1 MNQVLIV
8 DGSISDGGV
17 MTGSLTRAGY
27 EVIVTDTIKSGKK
40 LSAKLTPGSV
50 IVVAMKLSD
59 GTARVFIDWLKSK
72 SYGFPVIAIVDNFT
86 AMDVLH
92 LTEDSGAV
100 TVIQRPAIDK
110 QLIEFVRK
118 YAKKEKGS
126 LNLGKQLL
134 PRLSKEWQEICR
146 KIGIMAKSNANVIVF
161 GASGTGKE
169 QVALQVYL
177 QSVRSQKPYIVVE
190 AGGAGIIGEHDLQS
204 GQSEIYT
211 RIKNYFLQADGG
223 TIIVKNLHLLN
234 LEKQSVLLHIL
245 QEEHPDVRV
254 ICTAEPYLQDMVM
267 KQTFRTTLLY
277 MLKEYEIAIPSIS
290 DVTEDIPVLADTF
303 LRMYADACNEKKKRL
318 DSSALKELRK
328 HPWIGNVR
336 ELKNVITQAALD
348 TLGDTIT
355 ASDLTLSVH
364 GSVEP
369 AVLPLKCPNEESRR
383 ITDALIKTRWNKTQA
398 SELLNISRNTLN
410 YKIKQYGLV
419 QN

>member
-1 MNQVLIV
+1 M
-8 DGSISDGGV
+8 
-17 MTGSLTRAGY
+17 
-27 EVIVTDTIKSGKK
+27 
-40 LSAKLTPGSV
+40 
-50 IVVAMKLSD
+50 
-59 GTARVFIDWLKSK
+59 
-72 SYGFPVIAIVDNFT
+72 
-86 AMDVLH
+86 
-92 LTEDSGAV
+92 
-100 TVIQRPAIDK
+100 
-110 QLIEFVRK
+110 
-118 YAKKEKGS
+118 
-126 LNLGKQLL
+126 
-134 PRLSKEWQEICR
+134 
-146 KIGIMAKSNANVIVF
+146 
-161 GASGTGKE
+161 
-169 QVALQVYL
+169 
-177 QSVRSQKPYIVVE
+177 
-190 AGGAGIIGEHDLQS
+190 
-204 GQSEIYT
+204 
-211 RIKNYFLQADGG
+211 QADGG

-303 LRMYADACNEKKKRL
+303 LRMYADDCNEKKKRL

-336 ELKNVITQAALD
+336 ELKNVIIQAALD

-383 ITDALIKTRWNKTQA
+383 ITDALTKTRWNKTQA

>member
-8 DGSISDGGV
+8 DGSIADGGV

-72 SYGFPVIAIVDNFT
+72 SYGFPVIAIVDNFN
-86 AMDVLH
+86 AFDVLH

-118 YAKKEKGS
+118 YAKKEKSS

-134 PRLSKEWQEICR
+134 PRLSKEWQEIGR

-177 QSVRSQKPYIVVE
+177 QSLRSQKPHIVIE
-190 AGGAGIIGEHDLQS
+190 AGGAGIIGEHDVQS
-204 GQSEIYT
+204 GKSEIYT

-245 QEEHPDVRV
+245 REEHPDVRV
-254 ICTAEPYLQDMVM
+254 ICTAEPSLHDMVM

-277 MLKEYEIAIPSIS
+277 ILKEYEIAIPSIS
-290 DVTEDIPVLADTF
+290 DVTEDIPVLADIF
-303 LRMYADACNEKKKRL
+303 LRMYAADSNEKKKKL

-348 TLGDTIT
+348 TSGDIIT
-355 ASDLTLSVH
+355 ASDLTLSTH
-364 GSVEP
+364 NFVEP
-369 AVLPLKCPNEESRR
+369 SVRPLKCPNEESRR
-383 ITDALIKTRWNKTQA
+383 ITEALTKTRWNKTQA

>member
-1 MNQVLIV
+1 MKA
-8 DGSISDGGV
+8 
-17 MTGSLTRAGY
+17 RGY
-27 EVIVTDTIKSGKK
+27 K
-40 LSAKLTPGSV
+40 
-50 IVVAMKLSD
+50 
-59 GTARVFIDWLKSK
+59 
-72 SYGFPVIAIVDNFT
+72 FPVLVIVDN
-86 AMDVLH
+86 LN
-92 LTEDSGAV
+92 AV
-100 TVIQRPAIDK
+100 ELVEVMSDWKAVNIIQRPAIDK

-134 PRLSKEWQEICR
+134 PRLSKEWQEIGR

-303 LRMYADACNEKKKRL
+303 LRMYADDCNEKKKRL

-336 ELKNVITQAALD
+336 ELKNVIIQAALD

>member
-8 DGSISDGGV
+8 DGSIADGGV

-110 QLIEFVRK
+110 QLIEFV
-118 YAKKEKGS
+118 
-126 LNLGKQLL
+126 GKQLL

-383 ITDALIKTRWNKTQA
+383 ITDALIKTRCKKTQA

>member
-1 MNQVLIV
+1 MNKILIV
-8 DGSISDGGV
+8 DANPYHLSIMFG
-17 MTGSLTRAGY
+17 LLEKAGY
-27 EVIVTDTIKSGKK
+27 EPVTADSMKKGKEEVAKLPPGGVIV
-40 LSAKLTPGSV
+40 SAINLHGVSV
-50 IVVAMKLSD
+50 VELIEWMK
-59 GTARVFIDWLKSK
+59 ARGYK
-72 SYGFPVIAIVDNFT
+72 FPVLVIVDN
-86 AMDVLH
+86 LN
-92 LTEDSGAV
+92 AV
-100 TVIQRPAIDK
+100 ELVEVMSDWKAVNIIQRPAIDK

-134 PRLSKEWQEICR
+134 PRLSKEWQEIGR
-146 KIGIMAKSNANVIVF
+146 KIGLMAKSNANVIVF

-177 QSVRSQKPYIVVE
+177 QSVRSQKPYIVIE

-303 LRMYADACNEKKKRL
+303 LRMYADDCNEKKKRL

-336 ELKNVITQAALD
+336 ELKNVIIQAALD

-383 ITDALIKTRWNKTQA
+383 ITDALTKTRWNKTQA

>member
-1 MNQVLIV
+1 MLEK
-8 DGSISDGGV
+8 
-17 MTGSLTRAGY
+17 AGY
-27 EVIVTDTIKSGKK
+27 EPVTADSMKKGKEEVAKLPPGGVIV
-40 LSAKLTPGSV
+40 SAINLHGVSV
-50 IVVAMKLSD
+50 VELIEWMK
-59 GTARVFIDWLKSK
+59 ARGYK
-72 SYGFPVIAIVDNFT
+72 FPVLVIVDN
-86 AMDVLH
+86 LN
-92 LTEDSGAV
+92 AV
-100 TVIQRPAIDK
+100 ELVEVMSDWKAVNIIQRPAIDK

-134 PRLSKEWQEICR
+134 PRLSKEWQEIGR

-177 QSVRSQKPYIVVE
+177 QSVRSQKPYIVIE

-303 LRMYADACNEKKKRL
+303 LRMYADDCNEKKKRL

-336 ELKNVITQAALD
+336 ELKNVIIQAALD

-383 ITDALIKTRWNKTQA
+383 ITDALTKTRWNKTQA

>member
-1 MNQVLIV
+1 MNKILIV
-8 DGSISDGGV
+8 DANPYHLSIMFG
-17 MTGSLTRAGY
+17 LLEKAGY
-27 EVIVTDTIKSGKK
+27 EPVTADSMKKGKEEVAKLPPGGVIV
-40 LSAKLTPGSV
+40 SAINLHGVSV
-50 IVVAMKLSD
+50 VELMEWMK
-59 GTARVFIDWLKSK
+59 ARGYK
-72 SYGFPVIAIVDNFT
+72 FPVLVIVDN
-86 AMDVLH
+86 LN
-92 LTEDSGAV
+92 AV
-100 TVIQRPAIDK
+100 ELVEVMSDWKAVNIIQRPAIDK

-118 YAKKEKGS
+118 YSKKEKGS

-134 PRLSKEWQEICR
+134 PRLSKEWQEIGR

-234 LEKQSVLLHIL
+234 LEKQSVLLYIL

-383 ITDALIKTRWNKTQA
+383 ITDALTKTRWNKTQA

>member
-1 MNQVLIV
+1 MNKILIV
-8 DGSISDGGV
+8 DANPYHLSIMFG
-17 MTGSLTRAGY
+17 LLEKAGY
-27 EVIVTDTIKSGKK
+27 EPVTADSMKKGKEEVAKLPPGGVIV
-40 LSAKLTPGSV
+40 SAINLHGVSVVELMEWMKARGYKFPVLV
-50 IVVAMKLSD
+50 IVDDLNAVELVEVMSD
-59 GTARVFIDWLKSK
+59 WK
-72 SYGFPVIAIVDNFT
+72 
-86 AMDVLH
+86 
-92 LTEDSGAV
+92 AV
-100 TVIQRPAIDK
+100 NIIQRPAIDK

-118 YAKKEKGS
+118 YSKKEKGS

-134 PRLSKEWQEICR
+134 PRLSKEWQEIGR

-234 LEKQSVLLHIL
+234 LEKQSVLLYIL

-383 ITDALIKTRWNKTQA
+383 ITDALTKTRWNKTQA

>member
-1 MNQVLIV
+1 MNKILIV
-8 DGSISDGGV
+8 DANPYHLSIMFG
-17 MTGSLTRAGY
+17 LLEKAGY
-27 EVIVTDTIKSGKK
+27 EPVTADSMKKGKEEVAKLPPGGVIV
-40 LSAKLTPGSV
+40 SAINLHGVSV
-50 IVVAMKLSD
+50 VELIEWMK
-59 GTARVFIDWLKSK
+59 ARGYK
-72 SYGFPVIAIVDNFT
+72 FPVLVIVDN
-86 AMDVLH
+86 LN
-92 LTEDSGAV
+92 AV
-100 TVIQRPAIDK
+100 ELVEVMSDWKAVNIIQRPAIDK

-134 PRLSKEWQEICR
+134 PRLSKEWQEIGR

-177 QSVRSQKPYIVVE
+177 QSVRSQKPYIVIE

>member
-8 DGSISDGGV
+8 DASVSNGGL
-17 MTGSLTRAGY
+17 MTGLLTRAGY
-27 EVIVTDTIKSGKK
+27 EVILTDTIKSGKK
-40 LSAKLTPGSV
+40 FSAKLTPGSV
-50 IVVAMKLSD
+50 IVVAMKLGD
-59 GTARVFIDWLKSK
+59 GTARDLIDWLKSK
-72 SYGFPVIAIVDNFT
+72 NYGFPVIAIVDNFN
-86 AMDVLH
+86 AIDVLH

-100 TVIQRPAIDK
+100 TVIQRPAINK

-118 YAKKEKGS
+118 YVKKEKSS

-134 PRLSKEWQEICR
+134 PRLSKEWQEIGR

-177 QSVRSQKPYIVVE
+177 QSLRSQKPHIVIE
-190 AGGAGIIGEHDLQS
+190 AGGAGIIGDHDVQS
-204 GQSEIYT
+204 GKSEIYT

-245 QEEHPDVRV
+245 REEHPDVRV
-254 ICTAEPYLQDMVM
+254 ICTAEPSLHDMVL

-277 MLKEYEIAIPSIS
+277 ILKEYEIAIPSIS
-290 DVTEDIPVLADTF
+290 DVTEDIPVLADIF
-303 LRMYADACNEKKKRL
+303 LRMYADDSNEKKKKL

-348 TLGDTIT
+348 TSGDTIT

-364 GSVEP
+364 RSAEP
-369 AVLPLKCPNEESRR
+369 SVLPLKCPNEESRR
-383 ITDALIKTRWNKTQA
+383 ITEALTKTRWNKTQA

>member
-1 MNQVLIV
+1 MNKILIV
-8 DGSISDGGV
+8 DANPYHLSIMFG
-17 MTGSLTRAGY
+17 LLEKAGY
-27 EVIVTDTIKSGKK
+27 EPVTADSMKKGKEEVAKLPPGGVIV
-40 LSAKLTPGSV
+40 SAINLHGVSV
-50 IVVAMKLSD
+50 VELIEWMK
-59 GTARVFIDWLKSK
+59 ARGYK
-72 SYGFPVIAIVDNFT
+72 FPVLVIVDN
-86 AMDVLH
+86 LN
-92 LTEDSGAV
+92 AV
-100 TVIQRPAIDK
+100 ELVEVMSDWKAVNIIQRPAIDK

-134 PRLSKEWQEICR
+134 PRLSKEWQEIGR

-177 QSVRSQKPYIVVE
+177 QSVRSQKPYIVIE

-211 RIKNYFLQADGG
+211 RIKNYFLQTDGG

-303 LRMYADACNEKKKRL
+303 LRMYADDCNEKKKRL

-336 ELKNVITQAALD
+336 ELKNVIIQAALD

-383 ITDALIKTRWNKTQA
+383 ITDALTKTRWNKTQA

>member
-1 MNQVLIV
+1 MNKILIV
-8 DGSISDGGV
+8 DANPYHLSIMFG
-17 MTGSLTRAGY
+17 LLEKAGY
-27 EVIVTDTIKSGKK
+27 EPVTADSMKKGKEEVAKLPPGGVIV
-40 LSAKLTPGSV
+40 SAINLHGVSV
-50 IVVAMKLSD
+50 VELIEWMK
-59 GTARVFIDWLKSK
+59 ARGYK
-72 SYGFPVIAIVDNFT
+72 FPVLVIVDN
-86 AMDVLH
+86 LN
-92 LTEDSGAV
+92 AV
-100 TVIQRPAIDK
+100 ELVEVMSDWKAVNIIQRPAIDK

-134 PRLSKEWQEICR
+134 PRLSKEWQEIGR

-177 QSVRSQKPYIVVE
+177 QSVRSQKPYIVIE

-211 RIKNYFLQADGG
+211 RIKNCFLQADGG

-254 ICTAEPYLQDMVM
+254 ICTAEPYLQYMVM

-303 LRMYADACNEKKKRL
+303 LRMYADDCNEKKKRL

-336 ELKNVITQAALD
+336 ELKNVIIQAALD

-383 ITDALIKTRWNKTQA
+383 ITDALTKTRWNKTQA

>member
-1 MNQVLIV
+1 MNKILIV
-8 DGSISDGGV
+8 DANPYHLSIMFG
-17 MTGSLTRAGY
+17 LLEKAGY
-27 EVIVTDTIKSGKK
+27 EPVTADSMKKGKEEVAKLPPGGVIV
-40 LSAKLTPGSV
+40 SAINLHGVSV
-50 IVVAMKLSD
+50 VELIEWMK
-59 GTARVFIDWLKSK
+59 ARGYK
-72 SYGFPVIAIVDNFT
+72 FPVLVIVDN
-86 AMDVLH
+86 LN
-92 LTEDSGAV
+92 AV
-100 TVIQRPAIDK
+100 ELVEVMSDWKAVNIIQRPAIDK

-134 PRLSKEWQEICR
+134 PRLSKEWQEIGR

-177 QSVRSQKPYIVVE
+177 QSVRSQKPYIVIE

-303 LRMYADACNEKKKRL
+303 LRMYADDCNEKKKRL

-336 ELKNVITQAALD
+336 ELKNVIIQAALD

-383 ITDALIKTRWNKTQA
+383 ITDALTKTRWNKTQA

>member
-8 DGSISDGGV
+8 DGSIADGGV

-72 SYGFPVIAIVDNFT
+72 SYGFPVIAIVDNFN
-86 AMDVLH
+86 AFDVLH

-118 YAKKEKGS
+118 YAKKEKSS

-134 PRLSKEWQEICR
+134 PRLSKEWQEIGR

-177 QSVRSQKPYIVVE
+177 QSLRSQKPHIVIE
-190 AGGAGIIGEHDLQS
+190 AGGAGIIGEHDVQS
-204 GQSEIYT
+204 GKSEIYT

-245 QEEHPDVRV
+245 REEHPDVRV
-254 ICTAEPYLQDMVM
+254 ICTAEPSLHDMVL

-277 MLKEYEIAIPSIS
+277 ILKEYEIAIPSIS
-290 DVTEDIPVLADTF
+290 DVTEDIPVLADIF
-303 LRMYADACNEKKKRL
+303 LRMYADDSNEKKKKL

-348 TLGDTIT
+348 TSGDTIT
-355 ASDLTLSVH
+355 ASDLTLSTH
-364 GSVEP
+364 SFVEP
-369 AVLPLKCPNEESRR
+369 SVRPLKCPNEESRR
-383 ITDALIKTRWNKTQA
+383 ITEALVKTRWNKTQA

>member
-8 DGSISDGGV
+8 DGSVTDGRV

-27 EVIVTDTIKSGKK
+27 EVIVTDTIKSGKR

-59 GTARVFIDWLKSK
+59 GTARIFIDWLKSNN
-72 SYGFPVIAIVDNFT
+72 YRFPVIAIVDNFN

-92 LTEDSGAV
+92 LTENSGAV

-118 YAKKEKGS
+118 YAKKEKCS
-126 LNLGKQLL
+126 LNLGKELL
-134 PRLSKEWQEICR
+134 PRLSKEWLEIGR
-146 KIGIMAKSNANVIVF
+146 KIRITAKSDANVIVF

-169 QVALQVYL
+169 QVALQVYQ
-177 QSVRSQKPYIVVE
+177 QSVRSQKPHIVVE

-204 GQSEIYT
+204 GKSEIYT
-211 RIKNYFLQADGG
+211 RIKNYFIQADGG

-234 LEKQSVLLHIL
+234 LEKQSVLLYIL

-267 KQTFRTTLLY
+267 NQTFRATLLY

-290 DVTEDIPVLADTF
+290 EVTEDIPMLADTF
-303 LRMYADACNEKKKRL
+303 SECMLTTATKRKR
-318 DSSALKELRK
+318 D
-328 HPWIGNVR
+328 W
-336 ELKNVITQAALD
+336 
-348 TLGDTIT
+348 TLQ
-355 ASDLTLSVH
+355 H
-364 GSVEP
+364 
-369 AVLPLKCPNEESRR
+369 
-383 ITDALIKTRWNKTQA
+383 
-398 SELLNISRNTLN
+398 
-410 YKIKQYGLV
+410 
-419 QN
+419 

>member
-8 DGSISDGGV
+8 DGSVSYGGV

-27 EVIVTDTIKSGKK
+27 DVIVTDTFKSGKK
-40 LSAKLTPGSV
+40 LIAKLTPGSV

-72 SYGFPVIAIVDNFT
+72 NYGFPVIAIVDNFN

-92 LTEDSGAV
+92 LTQDSGAV

-118 YAKKEKGS
+118 YAKKEKSS

-134 PRLSKEWQEICR
+134 PRLSKEWQEIGR

-177 QSVRSQKPYIVVE
+177 QSVRSQKPYIVIE

-245 QEEHPDVRV
+245 REEHPDVRV
-254 ICTAEPYLQDMVM
+254 ICTAEPSLHDMVL

-277 MLKEYEIAIPSIS
+277 ILKEYEIAIPSIS
-290 DVTEDIPVLADTF
+290 DVTEDIPVLADIF
-303 LRMYADACNEKKKRL
+303 LRMYADDSNEKKKKL

-348 TLGDTIT
+348 TSGDTIT
-355 ASDLTLSVH
+355 ASDLTLSTH
-364 GSVEP
+364 SFVEP
-369 AVLPLKCPNEESRR
+369 SVRPLKCPNEESRR
-383 ITDALIKTRWNKTQA
+383 ITEALVKTRWNKTQA

>member
-1 MNQVLIV
+1 MNKILIV
-8 DGSISDGGV
+8 DANPYHLSIMFG
-17 MTGSLTRAGY
+17 LLEKAGY
-27 EVIVTDTIKSGKK
+27 EPVTADSMKKGKEEVAKLPPGGVIV
-40 LSAKLTPGSV
+40 SAINLHGVSV
-50 IVVAMKLSD
+50 VELIEWMK
-59 GTARVFIDWLKSK
+59 ARGYK
-72 SYGFPVIAIVDNFT
+72 FPVLVIVDN
-86 AMDVLH
+86 LN
-92 LTEDSGAV
+92 AV
-100 TVIQRPAIDK
+100 ELVEVMSDWKAVNIIQRPAIDK

-134 PRLSKEWQEICR
+134 PRLSKEWQEIGR

-177 QSVRSQKPYIVVE
+177 QSVRSQKPYIVIE

-245 QEEHPDVRV
+245 PEEHPDVRV

-303 LRMYADACNEKKKRL
+303 LRMYADDCNEKKKRL

-336 ELKNVITQAALD
+336 ELKNVIIQAALD

-383 ITDALIKTRWNKTQA
+383 ITDALTKTRWNKTQA

>member
-1 MNQVLIV
+1 MNKILIV
-8 DGSISDGGV
+8 DANPYHQSIMFG
-17 MTGSLTRAGY
+17 LLEKAGY
-27 EVIVTDTIKSGKK
+27 EPVTADSMKKGKEEVAKLPPGGVIV
-40 LSAKLTPGSV
+40 SAINLHGVSV
-50 IVVAMKLSD
+50 VELMEWMKIR
-59 GTARVFIDWLKSK
+59 GYK
-72 SYGFPVIAIVDNFT
+72 FPVLVIVDN
-86 AMDVLH
+86 LN
-92 LTEDSGAV
+92 AV
-100 TVIQRPAIDK
+100 ELVEVMSDWKAVNIIQRPAIDK

-118 YAKKEKGS
+118 YAKKEKSS

-134 PRLSKEWQEICR
+134 PRLSKEWQEIGR

-177 QSVRSQKPYIVVE
+177 QSVRSQKPYIVIE

-245 QEEHPDVRV
+245 REEHPDVRV
-254 ICTAEPYLQDMVM
+254 ICTAEPSLHDMVL

-277 MLKEYEIAIPSIS
+277 ILKEYEIAIPSIS
-290 DVTEDIPVLADTF
+290 DVTEDIPVLADIF
-303 LRMYADACNEKKKRL
+303 LRMYADDSNEKKKKL

-348 TLGDTIT
+348 TSGDTIT
-355 ASDLTLSVH
+355 ASDLTLSTH
-364 GSVEP
+364 SFVEP
-369 AVLPLKCPNEESRR
+369 SVRPLKCPNEESRR
-383 ITDALIKTRWNKTQA
+383 ITEALVKTRWNKTQA

>member
-1 MNQVLIV
+1 MAKLPP
-8 DGSISDGGV
+8 GGV
-17 MTGSLTRAGY
+17 IVSAINLHGVSVVELIEWMKARGY
-27 EVIVTDTIKSGKK
+27 K
-40 LSAKLTPGSV
+40 
-50 IVVAMKLSD
+50 
-59 GTARVFIDWLKSK
+59 
-72 SYGFPVIAIVDNFT
+72 FPVLVIVDN
-86 AMDVLH
+86 LN
-92 LTEDSGAV
+92 AV
-100 TVIQRPAIDK
+100 ELVEVMSDWKAVNIIQRPAIDK

-134 PRLSKEWQEICR
+134 PRLSKEWQEIGR

-177 QSVRSQKPYIVVE
+177 QSVRSQKPYIVIE

-234 LEKQSVLLHIL
+234 LEKQSMLLHIL

-303 LRMYADACNEKKKRL
+303 LRMYADDCNEKKKRL

-336 ELKNVITQAALD
+336 ELKNVIIQAALD

-383 ITDALIKTRWNKTQA
+383 ITDALTKTRWNKTQA

>member
-1 MNQVLIV
+1 MNKILIV
-8 DGSISDGGV
+8 DANPYHLSIMFG
-17 MTGSLTRAGY
+17 LLEKAGY
-27 EVIVTDTIKSGKK
+27 EPVTADSMKKGKEEVAKLPPGGVIV
-40 LSAKLTPGSV
+40 SAINLHGVSV
-50 IVVAMKLSD
+50 VELIEWMK
-59 GTARVFIDWLKSK
+59 ARGYK
-72 SYGFPVIAIVDNFT
+72 FPVLVIVDN
-86 AMDVLH
+86 LN
-92 LTEDSGAV
+92 AV
-100 TVIQRPAIDK
+100 ELVEVMSDWKAVNIIQRPAIDK

-118 YAKKEKGS
+118 YSKKEKGS

-134 PRLSKEWQEICR
+134 PRLSKEWQEIGR

-234 LEKQSVLLHIL
+234 LEKQSVLLYIL

-383 ITDALIKTRWNKTQA
+383 ITDALTKTRWNKTQA

>member
-1 MNQVLIV
+1 MNKILIV
-8 DGSISDGGV
+8 DANPYHLSIMFG
-17 MTGSLTRAGY
+17 LLEKAGY
-27 EVIVTDTIKSGKK
+27 EPVTADSMKKGKEEVAKLPPGGVIV
-40 LSAKLTPGSV
+40 SAINLHGVSV
-50 IVVAMKLSD
+50 VELIEWMK
-59 GTARVFIDWLKSK
+59 ARGYK
-72 SYGFPVIAIVDNFT
+72 FPVLVIVDN
-86 AMDVLH
+86 LN
-92 LTEDSGAV
+92 AV
-100 TVIQRPAIDK
+100 ELVEVMSDWKAVNIIQRPAIDK

-134 PRLSKEWQEICR
+134 PRLSKEWQEIGR

-177 QSVRSQKPYIVVE
+177 QSVRSQKPYIVIE

-234 LEKQSVLLHIL
+234 LEKQSMLLHIL

-303 LRMYADACNEKKKRL
+303 LRMYADDCNEKKKRL

-336 ELKNVITQAALD
+336 ELKNVIIQAALD

-383 ITDALIKTRWNKTQA
+383 ITDALTKTRWNKTQA